1 MAFHAFHTLS
11 FPWPA
16 LEVRIRFRNCRNYRI
31 TKTSSMTSSSE
42 NLTPTHTPSTY
53 RTLTLLGDRPVA
65 AAVYLERAFD
75 AHAEGVKSTRDT
87 GPAERTARPWAA
99 THFPDPPSWA

>member
-42 NLTPTHTPSTY
+42 NLTPTNTPSTY
-53 RTLTLLGDRPVA
+53 RTLTLLGDGPA
-65 AAVYLERAFD
+65 GAAVYLERAFD
-75 AHAEGVKSTRDT
+75 AHDECVKSSRDT
-87 GPAERTARPWAA
+87 GPPDRTARPYEVA
-99 THFPDPPSWA
+99 HLPDPPPSI